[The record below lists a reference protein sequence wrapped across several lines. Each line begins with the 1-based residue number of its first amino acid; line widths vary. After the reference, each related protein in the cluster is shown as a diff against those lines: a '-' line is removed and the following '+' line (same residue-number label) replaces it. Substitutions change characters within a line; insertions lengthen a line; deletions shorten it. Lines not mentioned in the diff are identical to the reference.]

1 MLEDVYKK
9 LLKSK
14 NKTLDDMSAALNLDP
29 EIIIRIIIKK
39 EVGEDLSG
47 IVLEEKVDEKRKEE
61 LEVPKVKMERDLEAL
76 FLGRLKKRAYSASS
90 LNKRYKADSLKEV
103 ENILEKLAKE
113 GKVRKRESKNKKGAY
128 VYEAL

>member
-29 EIIIRIIIKK
+29 EIIIRIMIKK

-76 FLGRLKKRAYSASS
+76 FFGRLKKRAYSASS
-90 LNKRYKADSLKEV
+90 LNNRYKVGSLEEV
-103 ENILEKLAKE
+103 ENILEKLVLEK
-113 GKVRKRESKNKKGAY
+113 KVRKRESKNKKGAH